1 MKTNVITK
9 ENYYFLRRTARWN
22 RIRKLVNLKWD
33 AIDRACGNAT
43 QIELCSDDIID
54 AETGEVLVML
64 PDFFKESELWDVS
77 YYIEHIFVPAYN
89 EFFQQ

>member
-9 ENYYFLRRTARWN
+9 NDYYFSRRTARWN
-22 RIRKLVNLKWD
+22 RIRKLVDLKWD
-33 AIDRACGNAT
+33 AIERACGNAN
-43 QIELCSDDIID
+43 QIKFCSDDIID

-64 PDFFKESELWDVS
+64 SDFFKESELWDAS

-89 EFFQQ
+89 IFF